1 MLQRIVLQ
9 AVTFCHWGQDSLYQS
24 GGRRVPTDA
33 EDPFEVFLISLNSS
47 QISTLSRSQETQ
59 REKTCTLWLT
69 EFQIRWNKS
78 VSKWMLGKNN
88 QTLHCM
94 WSVFCFLC
102 VCVCLSRT
110 HSVSLCVCLQLQLW
124 GTWCQIWQVSG
135 KQLCKLSLRVQ
146 LCSEGD
152 GEFIEDWCS
161 SRCRH

>member
-9 AVTFCHWGQDSLYQS
+9 AVTFCHWGQDNLYRS
-24 GGRRVPTDA
+24 DGRRVPTDA

-47 QISTLSRSQETQ
+47 QISTLSRSLRKPRERKHAHFDSLNCKLGEINQFPSECW
-59 REKTCTLWLT
+59 EKTIKPFIVC
-69 EFQIRWNKS
+69 E
-78 VSKWMLGKNN
+78 
-88 QTLHCM
+88 
-94 WSVFCFLC
+94 VFCVFC
-102 VCVCLSRT
+102 GCVCLSRT